1 LSLDKNRIFRIV
13 IISILFMTIM
23 LAGKWYYGRNMLE
36 VTKIVLQ
43 QKEYISNV
51 DIERDGDDTIIHVTL
66 RDVDNLKEVYSQIL
80 DTIERQF
87 KEKSFTLKIVNNPGK
102 TIESLYNDQIQF
114 IIYEAI
120 QTGEYTQMKTRL
132 DKINIDNVTD
142 EIKVFIDNKN
152 LYLQIKNDKYS
163 LYDVI
168 KRDS

>member
-1 LSLDKNRIFRIV
+1 MSLDKNRIFRIV

>member
-1 LSLDKNRIFRIV
+1 
-13 IISILFMTIM
+13 MTVM

>member
-1 LSLDKNRIFRIV
+1 
-13 IISILFMTIM
+13 
-23 LAGKWYYGRNMLE
+23 
-36 VTKIVLQ
+36 
-43 QKEYISNV
+43 
-51 DIERDGDDTIIHVTL
+51 
-66 RDVDNLKEVYSQIL
+66 VDNLKEVYSQIL

>member
-1 LSLDKNRIFRIV
+1 
-13 IISILFMTIM
+13 
-23 LAGKWYYGRNMLE
+23 MLE

>member
-1 LSLDKNRIFRIV
+1 
-13 IISILFMTIM
+13 MTIM

>member
-1 LSLDKNRIFRIV
+1 
-13 IISILFMTIM
+13 
-23 LAGKWYYGRNMLE
+23 MLE

-102 TIESLYNDQIQF
+102 TIEILYNDQIQF